1 MKTGVLHSRKQVF
14 LYLNYRCVLRLKLKD
29 SLIVFSNI
37 VSHCTCRER
46 SPYNSFTY
54 FSLVLDRASSEFK
67 ANIYTM
73 SANLINLTLPFFLF
87 FFFPLL
93 FQIKWDCTHWQWTK
107 PQDLDN
113 EHFPLLPALHS
124 CQRHIP
130 NTARNSPC
138 FWTLF
143 GPNNSPVQK
152 RNLALESA
160 NMK

>member
-37 VSHCTCRER
+37 VIHCTCRER

-54 FSLVLDRASSEFK
+54 FSLVLDRATSEFK

-87 FFFPLL
+87 FFFHYFSRLNGIVL
-93 FQIKWDCTHWQWTK
+93 I
-107 PQDLDN
+107 DN
-113 EHFPLLPALHS
+113 EQSRRIWIMSIFHCYQRCILVNVTSQIQRGIAPASKH
-124 CQRHIP
+124 C
-130 NTARNSPC
+130 
-138 FWTLF
+138 
-143 GPNNSPVQK
+143 
-152 RNLALESA
+152 LAPIIVRYKNGIFRWSRL
-160 NMK
+160 MK